1 MFSFSRNFI
10 KVNEDVFLIKKT
22 YREDMV
28 KDIEPIKEWLGSDH
42 VFKKDGIMYFC
53 EKVQELEIITE

>member
-1 MFSFSRNFI
+1 
-10 KVNEDVFLIKKT
+10 
-22 YREDMV
+22 MV

-53 EKVQELEIITE
+53 EKIQELEIITE